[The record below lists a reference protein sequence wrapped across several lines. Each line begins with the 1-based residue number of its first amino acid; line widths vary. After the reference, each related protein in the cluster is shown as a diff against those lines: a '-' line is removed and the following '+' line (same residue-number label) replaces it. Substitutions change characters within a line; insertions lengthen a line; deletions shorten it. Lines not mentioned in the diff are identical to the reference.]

1 MKRVKTFEQFVNEEN
16 LMKNLGY
23 ATAYGLSVLGT
34 PQAIGQE
41 VDKTEITGKYGA
53 NALEETKGIPVTKQE
68 ILTYMDDLVSAAPDF
83 ISDNGSQL
91 ANTYVL
97 SAVEEVPDFDFYRVI
112 VQDEQGNKYEIYI
125 SKAEFEEYKENAVLS
140 LSIMNQ
146 FLECEP
152 GSNKIRKLKRADTYY
167 FQGK

>member
-1 MKRVKTFEQFVNEEN
+1 MKRIKKFEQFVNEEN
-16 LMKNLGY
+16 LIKNLGY

-34 PQAIGQE
+34 PEAIGQD
-41 VDKTEITGKYGA
+41 VNAGTEIVGKYGA
-53 NALEETKGIPVTKQE
+53 DALEQTKGVPVTKQE
-68 ILTYMDDLVSAAPDF
+68 IITYMDDLVLAAPDF

-97 SAVEEVPDFDFYRVI
+97 SSVEEVPDFDFYRVI

-125 SKAEFEEYKENAVLS
+125 SKAEFEDYKENSVMS

-152 GSNKIRKLKRADTYY
+152 GSNKIRRADTYY
-167 FQGK
+167 FQRK